1 MSSPNDKVSRG
12 GIVLTRRVWG
22 LVAHV
27 GHKVGKPLTVVQGGF
42 RAGHGA
48 SASAGTHDKG
58 DVYDISI
65 RNLTYAERLEAVE
78 EFRAWYGDAW
88 LRDPAHGWP
97 ASAGG
102 PHIHVVQAD
111 SYYALAP
118 GAQQQVRAYNL
129 GANGLRSNARD
140 PFARPH
146 TRRHFV
152 LGAPTPTPTPKPRP
166 KVALANLHYGAR
178 NDDVRDLQRA
188 LNAHFGGPDLPVTG
202 FYGDQTDAAVR
213 RDQSAHDLGSDAPKH
228 SSVGPRQAAHLGLVV
243 A

>member
-1 MSSPNDKVSRG
+1 MSSPNDKINKG
-12 GIVLTRRVWG
+12 GAILTRRVWG

-65 RNLTYAERLEAVE
+65 RNLTYDERLEAVE

-129 GANGLRSNARD
+129 GRNGLRSNARD

-152 LGAPTPTPTPKPRP
+152 LGAPTPTPKPRP
-166 KVALANLHYGAR
+166 TVDLDNLHYGDNNA
-178 NDDVRDLQRA
+178 DVRDLQRA
-188 LNAHFGGPDLPVTG
+188 LNAHLGGHDLPVTG
-202 FYGDQTDAAVR
+202 LYGPQTDAAVR
-213 RDQSAHDLGSDAPKH
+213 RCQQAHDLGDDPVGR
-228 SSVGPRQAAHLGLVV
+228 SSVGPRQARHLGLVV
-243 A
+243 TG